1 MRFEMRVCGGSWGL
15 VVVLIVVEEAVG
27 EDVEVHVEQEE
38 VAADG
43 MTGRVERDEVGVGKE
58 RREV

>member
-1 MRFEMRVCGGSWGL
+1 L